1 MPLVEIISMTEDEE
15 LLLSKLP
22 YVIAQPLRRSLL
34 EKNAWTRIS
43 LLRDTFLNYLKYLAL
58 LTASE
63 FFSSSLKD
71 KKMLALFDDCFYESG
86 LGKWNK
92 FINET
97 LKFLKEHK
105 HAFFFSELK
114 EYYEKVQTQSNAKRY
129 KGEEEVR
136 DEYGEVHYRKKD
148 LTAIDTLI
156 NFRNHYLGHGIT
168 LNEQISSDLWKQYF
182 PVFRAL
188 LEEMQFAD
196 QYRMYKY
203 EHGESYLL
211 HTPEILQVEKS
222 PQKSTRVWIEKPN
235 GASMDILPFYIV
247 PAEVSI
253 RKTEQEKLFVFE
265 SYTGKTIKFFSPEGT
280 EKLTSGRILKKLN
293 LLLRE
298 KQRERPYS
306 PECFTKEVFCRR
318 VASENEYINGV
329 LVAEKKV
336 IPGVYV
342 HRNEMEIKLREWIG
356 ARASVFVIAAEAG
369 SGKTNLLIEIQKQYN
384 VFGLACLFIRGARME
399 KPSLKLQIAY
409 LLNLNDETDLQAY
422 SGIAGTQAA
431 PTLILVDGLNEA
443 NNSEELWTEL
453 FEIISLFEPGCLK
466 IVVTIRANS
475 KGDLNRYVL
484 PMSIDGV
491 IYGEKKENED
501 GLSAYTHWLTP
512 LNMEEMKEAWDLYG
526 RTEKDKPKFKP
537 QFSFDDLARF
547 DRGLYNQINNPLILR
562 LFLEIYHGK
571 ALPKKGDK
579 QLNIWS
585 DWFKKF
591 AEPQRVFLKSL
602 AAAVM
607 DKGQNELLLDD
618 ALKNHTLCQELGTD
632 LIDAPY
638 PYLKNKGWISRY
650 TKDLNAVLSFTVEG
664 ALLYLLGLQLLEQYP
679 PIDGIRAAQ
688 MIDENNKIQKS
699 ALEVFLCQK
708 ALNGDLEAVTFLID
722 RREDYC
728 DICIQPLL
736 IFTKIYGTQRLTE
749 ILLANPTENDWHVL
763 FELDKKLDDL
773 ELQILRKEFLEV
785 LMPHNQLLSK
795 KSLWIALKSCSVLD
809 RTLADRYFSAID
821 TRSELIQEDADLLN
835 EIGNANLHFSNFEEA
850 LSFYLKSLEIR
861 LKDSELNQL
870 EIAKI
875 YRNIGKTWSWK
886 GKYKKALFY
895 LKKCVEIQL
904 KNYGLEHPEIANS
917 YHVMG
922 SMWNR
927 QNKPDKALNFYQ
939 KSLKIRLNKL
949 GAEHLEVAA
958 SYDSIAW
965 ALDNKKNFDKAF
977 EFYERSL
984 KIRLRV
990 LGNEDRLISSSY
1002 NNLGWVLRE
1011 KKHFK
1016 ESFEY
1021 YEKSLQIR
1029 NKVLSINHAS
1039 KATTFFGIG
1048 RIWEDLKNYDKA
1060 LEFYQKSLN
1069 IELELYGEAHVDVA
1083 TTFHHIGSSWE
1094 GKNEYSKALNFFRKC
1109 LMIEINEYGEKH
1121 PNVASTYNKI
1131 TSLSEKIGIIS
1142 SSD

>member
-1 MPLVEIISMTEDEE
+1 MSFICKNVYCTAPENKLGKVYPCTMECPFCDMPLVEIISMTEDEV

-34 EKNAWTRIS
+34 EKNAFTRIN
-43 LLRDTFLNYLKYLAL
+43 LLKDTFLNYLKYLAL

-63 FFSSSLKD
+63 FFKSSLKD
-71 KKMLALFDDCFYESG
+71 KKMMALFDDCFYESG

-97 LKFLKEHK
+97 LKFLKEHE

-114 EYYEKVQTQSNAKRY
+114 DYYEKVHTQSNAKRY

-136 DEYGEVHYRKKD
+136 DEYGEVHYRKKN

-168 LNEQISSDLWKQYF
+168 LNEQVYSDLWKQYF

-211 HTPEILQVEKS
+211 HTPDILQVEKA

-235 GASMDILPFYIV
+235 GSSMDILPFYIV

-253 RKTEQEKLFVFE
+253 RKTEQEKLLVFE

-280 EKLTSGRILKKLN
+280 EKLTSGRILEKMN

-306 PECFTKEVFCRR
+306 PECFTKEIFCSR

-356 ARASVFVIAAEAG
+356 ARASIFVIAAEAG
-369 SGKTNLLIEIQKQYN
+369 SGKTNLLVEIQKQYKE
-384 VFGLACLFIRGARME
+384 FGLACLFIRGARME

-409 LLNLNDETDLQAY
+409 LLNLNDELALQAY
-422 SGIAGTQAA
+422 SGIAGTQSA
-431 PTLILVDGLNEA
+431 PTLILIDGLNEA
-443 NNSEELWTEL
+443 NNSEELWIEL
-453 FEIISLFEPGCLK
+453 FEVISLFEPGCLK
-466 IVVTIRANS
+466 IVVAIRANS
-475 KGDLNRYVL
+475 KGDLKRYGL

-491 IYGEKKENED
+491 IYGEKNENED

-512 LNMEEMKEAWDLYG
+512 LNMAEMKEAWDLYG

-537 QFSFDDLARF
+537 QFSFDDLALF
-547 DRGLYNQINNPLILR
+547 DRGVYNQINNPLILR
-562 LFLEIYHGK
+562 HFLEIYHGK
-571 ALPKKGDK
+571 SLPKKSNK

-618 ALKNHTLCQELGTD
+618 ALKIHALRQELGTD

-664 ALLYLLGLQLLEQYP
+664 ALLYLLGLQLLEQCP
-679 PIDGIRAAQ
+679 PIDGIRAAL
-688 MIDENNKIQKS
+688 MIDENNKIRKS

-722 RREDYC
+722 RGEDYC

-736 IFTKIYGTQRLTE
+736 IFTKTYGPQRLTE
-749 ILLANPTENDWHVL
+749 ILLANPTENDWHAL
-763 FELDKKLDDL
+763 FELNKKLDDL
-773 ELQILRKEFLEV
+773 QLQILRKEFLEV

-835 EIGNANLHFSNFEEA
+835 AMGIVEKKFENYSKA
-850 LSFYLKSLEIR
+850 LEYNQNCLDIR
-861 LKDSELNQL
+861 LKTCGE
-870 EIAKI
+870 A
-875 YRNIGKTWSWK
+875 
-886 GKYKKALFY
+886 
-895 LKKCVEIQL
+895 
-904 KNYGLEHPEIANS
+904 HPSVANS
-917 YHVMG
+917 YNNIGLIWKSMG
-922 SMWNR
+922 KN
-927 QNKPDKALNFYQ
+927 DKALEYYQ
-939 KSLKIRLNKL
+939 KSLDIRLKTR
-949 GAEHLEVAA
+949 GKEHTSVAT
-958 SYDSIAW
+958 
-965 ALDNKKNFDKAF
+965 
-977 EFYERSL
+977 
-984 KIRLRV
+984 
-990 LGNEDRLISSSY
+990 SY
-1002 NNLGWVLRE
+1002 NNIGGVW
-1011 KKHFK
+1011 
-1016 ESFEY
+1016 
-1021 YEKSLQIR
+1021 KS
-1029 NKVLSINHAS
+1029 K
-1039 KATTFFGIG
+1039 G
-1048 RIWEDLKNYDKA
+1048 EYDKA
-1060 LEFYQKSLN
+1060 LEYYQKSLD
-1069 IELELYGEAHVDVA
+1069 IKLKTLGILHPGVA
-1083 TTFHHIGSSWE
+1083 TSYHNIGSLWK
-1094 GKNEYSKALNFFRKC
+1094 GKGEYENALEYLQKSLDIKLKTLGAEHPKTKRT
-1109 LMIEINEYGEKH
+1109 IEAIKTIRNPG
-1121 PNVASTYNKI
+1121 P
-1131 TSLSEKIGIIS
+1131 
-1142 SSD
+1142 

>member
-1 MPLVEIISMTEDEE
+1 
-15 LLLSKLP
+15 
-22 YVIAQPLRRSLL
+22 L
-34 EKNAWTRIS
+34 EKNAFTRIN
-43 LLRDTFLNYLKYLAL
+43 LLKDTFLNYLKYLAL

-63 FFSSSLKD
+63 FFKSSLKD
-71 KKMLALFDDCFYESG
+71 KKMMALFDDCFYESG

-97 LKFLKEHK
+97 LKFLKEHE

-114 EYYEKVQTQSNAKRY
+114 DYYEKVQTQSNAKHY

-136 DEYGEVHYRKKD
+136 DEYGEVHYRKKN

-168 LNEQISSDLWKQYF
+168 HNEQVSSDLWKQYF

-211 HTPEILQVEKS
+211 HTPDILQVEKA

-235 GASMDILPFYIV
+235 GSSMDILPFYIV

-253 RKTEQEKLFVFE
+253 RKTEQEKLLVFE

-280 EKLTSGRILKKLN
+280 EKLTSGRILEKMN

-306 PECFTKEVFCRR
+306 PECFSKEVFCSR

-356 ARASVFVIAAEAG
+356 ARASIFVIAAEAG
-369 SGKTNLLIEIQKQYN
+369 SGKTNLLVEIQKQYN
-384 VFGLACLFIRGARME
+384 EFGLACLFIRGARME

-409 LLNLNDETDLQAY
+409 LLNLNDKLALQAY
-422 SGIAGTQAA
+422 SGIAGTQSA
-431 PTLILVDGLNEA
+431 PTLVLIDGLNEA
-443 NNSEELWTEL
+443 NNSEELWIEL
-453 FEIISLFEPGCLK
+453 FEVISLFEPGCLK
-466 IVVTIRANS
+466 IVVAIRANS
-475 KGDLNRYVL
+475 KGDLKRYGL

-491 IYGEKKENED
+491 IYGEKNENED

-512 LNMEEMKEAWDLYG
+512 LNMAEMKEAWDLYG

-537 QFSFDDLARF
+537 QFSFDDLALF
-547 DRGLYNQINNPLILR
+547 DRGVYNQINNPLILR
-562 LFLEIYHGK
+562 HFLEIYHGK
-571 ALPKKGDK
+571 SLPKKSNK

-618 ALKNHTLCQELGTD
+618 ALKNHALRQELGTD

-679 PIDGIRAAQ
+679 PIDGIRAAL
-688 MIDENNKIQKS
+688 MIDENNKIRKS

-722 RREDYC
+722 RGEDYC

-736 IFTKIYGTQRLTE
+736 IFTKIYGPQRLTE
-749 ILLANPTENDWHVL
+749 ILLANPTENDWYVL

-835 EIGNANLHFSNFEEA
+835 AMGIVEKKFENYSKA
-850 LSFYLKSLEIR
+850 LEYNQNCLDIR
-861 LKDSELNQL
+861 LKTCGE
-870 EIAKI
+870 A
-875 YRNIGKTWSWK
+875 
-886 GKYKKALFY
+886 
-895 LKKCVEIQL
+895 
-904 KNYGLEHPEIANS
+904 HPSVANS
-917 YHVMG
+917 YNNIGLIWKSMG
-922 SMWNR
+922 KN
-927 QNKPDKALNFYQ
+927 DKALEYYQ
-939 KSLKIRLNKL
+939 KSLDIRLKTR
-949 GAEHLEVAA
+949 GKEHTSVAT
-958 SYDSIAW
+958 
-965 ALDNKKNFDKAF
+965 
-977 EFYERSL
+977 
-984 KIRLRV
+984 
-990 LGNEDRLISSSY
+990 SY
-1002 NNLGWVLRE
+1002 NNIGGVW
-1011 KKHFK
+1011 
-1016 ESFEY
+1016 
-1021 YEKSLQIR
+1021 KS
-1029 NKVLSINHAS
+1029 K
-1039 KATTFFGIG
+1039 G
-1048 RIWEDLKNYDKA
+1048 EYDKA
-1060 LEFYQKSLN
+1060 LEYYQKSLD
-1069 IELELYGEAHVDVA
+1069 IKLKTLGILHPGVA
-1083 TTFHHIGSSWE
+1083 TSYHNIGSLWK
-1094 GKNEYSKALNFFRKC
+1094 GKGEYENALEYLQKSLDIKLKTLGAEHPKTKRT
-1109 LMIEINEYGEKH
+1109 IEAIKSIRNPG
-1121 PNVASTYNKI
+1121 P
-1131 TSLSEKIGIIS
+1131 
-1142 SSD
+1142 

>member
-1 MPLVEIISMTEDEE
+1 MECPFCDMPLVEIISMTEDEE

-34 EKNAWTRIS
+34 EKNAFTRIN
-43 LLRDTFLNYLKYLAL
+43 LLKDTFLNYLKYLAL

-63 FFSSSLKD
+63 FFKSSLKD
-71 KKMLALFDDCFYESG
+71 KKMMALFDDCFYESG

-97 LKFLKEHK
+97 LKFLKEHE

-114 EYYEKVQTQSNAKRY
+114 DYYEKVQTQSNAKRY

-136 DEYGEVHYRKKD
+136 DEYGEVHYRKKN

-168 LNEQISSDLWKQYF
+168 HNEQVSSDLWKQYF

-211 HTPEILQVEKS
+211 HTPDILQVEKA

-235 GASMDILPFYIV
+235 GSSMDILPFYIV

-253 RKTEQEKLFVFE
+253 RKTEQEKLLVFE

-280 EKLTSGRILKKLN
+280 EKLTSGRILEKMN

-306 PECFTKEVFCRR
+306 PECFTKEVFCSR

-356 ARASVFVIAAEAG
+356 ARASIFVIAAEAG
-369 SGKTNLLIEIQKQYN
+369 SGKTNLLVEIQKQYN
-384 VFGLACLFIRGARME
+384 EFGLACLFIRGARME

-409 LLNLNDETDLQAY
+409 LLNLNDKLALQAY
-422 SGIAGTQAA
+422 SGIAGTQSA
-431 PTLILVDGLNEA
+431 PTLVLIDGLNEA
-443 NNSEELWTEL
+443 NNSEELWIEL
-453 FEIISLFEPGCLK
+453 FEVISLFEPGCLK
-466 IVVTIRANS
+466 IVVAIRANS
-475 KGDLNRYVL
+475 KGDLKRYGL

-491 IYGEKKENED
+491 IYGEKNENED

-512 LNMEEMKEAWDLYG
+512 LNMAEMKEAWDLYG

-537 QFSFDDLARF
+537 QFSFDDLALF
-547 DRGLYNQINNPLILR
+547 DRGVYNQINNPLILR
-562 LFLEIYHGK
+562 HFLEIYHGK
-571 ALPKKGDK
+571 SLPKKSNK

-618 ALKNHTLCQELGTD
+618 ALKNHALRQELGTD

-679 PIDGIRAAQ
+679 PIDGIRAAL
-688 MIDENNKIQKS
+688 MFDENNKIRKS

-722 RREDYC
+722 RGEDYC

-736 IFTKIYGTQRLTE
+736 IFTKIYGPQRLTE
-749 ILLANPTENDWHVL
+749 ILLANPTENDWHAL
-763 FELDKKLDDL
+763 FELNKKLDDL
-773 ELQILRKEFLEV
+773 QLQILRKEFLEV

-835 EIGNANLHFSNFEEA
+835 AMGIVEKKFENYSKA
-850 LSFYLKSLEIR
+850 LEYNQNCLDIR
-861 LKDSELNQL
+861 LKTCGE
-870 EIAKI
+870 A
-875 YRNIGKTWSWK
+875 
-886 GKYKKALFY
+886 
-895 LKKCVEIQL
+895 
-904 KNYGLEHPEIANS
+904 HPSVANS
-917 YHVMG
+917 YNNIGLIWKSMG
-922 SMWNR
+922 KN
-927 QNKPDKALNFYQ
+927 DKALEYYQ
-939 KSLKIRLNKL
+939 KSLDIRLKTR
-949 GAEHLEVAA
+949 GKEHTSVAT
-958 SYDSIAW
+958 
-965 ALDNKKNFDKAF
+965 
-977 EFYERSL
+977 
-984 KIRLRV
+984 
-990 LGNEDRLISSSY
+990 SY
-1002 NNLGWVLRE
+1002 NNIGGVW
-1011 KKHFK
+1011 
-1016 ESFEY
+1016 
-1021 YEKSLQIR
+1021 KS
-1029 NKVLSINHAS
+1029 K
-1039 KATTFFGIG
+1039 G
-1048 RIWEDLKNYDKA
+1048 EYDKA
-1060 LEFYQKSLN
+1060 LEYYQKSLD
-1069 IELELYGEAHVDVA
+1069 IKLKTLGILHPGVA
-1083 TTFHHIGSSWE
+1083 TSYHNIGSLWK
-1094 GKNEYSKALNFFRKC
+1094 GKGEYENALEYLQKSLDIKLKTLGAEHPKTKRT
-1109 LMIEINEYGEKH
+1109 IEAIKSIRNPG
-1121 PNVASTYNKI
+1121 P
-1131 TSLSEKIGIIS
+1131 
-1142 SSD
+1142 